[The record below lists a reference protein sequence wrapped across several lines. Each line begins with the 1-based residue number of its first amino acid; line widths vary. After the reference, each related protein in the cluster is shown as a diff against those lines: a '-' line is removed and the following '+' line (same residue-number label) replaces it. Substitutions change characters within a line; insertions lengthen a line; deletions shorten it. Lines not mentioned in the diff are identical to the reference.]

1 MNKENTMSKTLEI
14 KSHMLKSRESPLEK
28 LWFYIKDG
36 NIVRFKNIFDR
47 NKTLIEAVDE
57 YKNTLLNIAVQC
69 SNYEITKYLLINGA
83 KVNTQNVFIIHLG
96 LFK

>member
-14 KSHMLKSRESPLEK
+14 KSYMLKSRESPLEK

-36 NIVRFKNIFDR
+36 NMIRFKNIFER
-47 NKTLIEAVDE
+47 NKGLIEAIDH

-69 SNYEITKYLLINGA
+69 SNYEISKYLLINGA
-83 KVNTQNVFIIHLG
+83 KVNTQNVYIIKLDI
-96 LFK
+96 FK